1 MTSSPLT
8 SAYSPR
14 TPSAPAGS
22 TDVSGRD
29 ARKWQIAQ
37 DFEAMFL
44 HQMFKSMR
52 NTVPTES
59 LTGQESSGRRIFT
72 EMLDEEVA
80 RKASRQGGV
89 GLAEMV
95 YKQIA
100 GDISPS
106 FQENT
111 SPKATASDI
120 QKWAQEASQ
129 EYGVDESLVRSV
141 IQQESAGNSWAISPK
156 GAKGLMQLM
165 DGTAQEMG
173 VTQIW
178 DGRQNVMGGTRYLK
192 QLLTRF
198 DGNETL
204 ALAAYNAGPE
214 AVRMHGG
221 VPPYSETKEYVQNV
235 LANRQKLQQDKEVG
249 DDS

>member
-1 MTSSPLT
+1 MTSSPLS
-8 SAYSPR
+8 SAYTPQ
-14 TPSAPAGS
+14 TPSASVGS

-29 ARKWQIAQ
+29 ARKWEIGQ

-44 HQMFKSMR
+44 HQMFKSMG
-52 NTVPTES
+52 NTDPTES

-100 GDISPS
+100 GDDNTS
-106 FQENT
+106 FQDKT
-111 SPKATASDI
+111 DPKATASDI
-120 QKWAQEASQ
+120 QKWALEASQ
-129 EYGVDESLVRSV
+129 EFGVDVSLVRSV

-178 DGRQNVMGGTRYLK
+178 DGRQNVFGGTRYLK

-198 DGNETL
+198 DGDETL

-221 VPPYSETKEYVQNV
+221 VPPYSETKDYVQNV